1 MQNYEQDLERFL
13 VAQAHVYPYAL
24 SEIKNGHKRSH
35 WIWFIFPQIQGL
47 GYSVKAQYYAI
58 KNIEEAK
65 AYMTHPILSKRL
77 IEISN
82 ALLAVPTN
90 DVREVMGYPD
100 DLKIKS
106 CMTLFSIVS
115 VNPIF
120 QQVLN
125 KFFNGEKDEQ
135 TILIINGFQ

>member
-82 ALLAVPTN
+82 ALLALHTN
-90 DVREVMGYPD
+90 DAREVMGYPD
-100 DLKIKS
+100 DLKLKS
-106 CMTLFSIVS
+106 SMTLFSLVS
-115 VNPIF
+115 ENPIF
-120 QQVLN
+120 QQVLD
-125 KFFNGEKDEQ
+125 KFFYGEKDRQ
-135 TILIINGFQ
+135 TILMIA

>member
-100 DLKIKS
+100 DLKLKS

-120 QQVLN
+120 QQVLD

>member
-35 WIWFIFPQIQGL
+35 WIWFILPQIQGL

-58 KNIEEAK
+58 KNIEEANV
-65 AYMTHPILSKRL
+65 YMAHPILSKRL

-82 ALLAVPTN
+82 ALLALHTN
-90 DVREVMGYPD
+90 DAREVMGYPD
-100 DLKIKS
+100 DLKLKS
-106 CMTLFSIVS
+106 SMTLFSLVS
-115 VNPIF
+115 ENPIF
-120 QQVLN
+120 QQVLD
-125 KFFNGEKDEQ
+125 KFFYGEKDRQ
-135 TILIINGFQ
+135 TILMIA

>member
-13 VAQAHVYPYAL
+13 VAQAHIYPYAL

-65 AYMTHPILSKRL
+65 AYLTHPILSKRL

-100 DLKIKS
+100 DLKLKS

-120 QQVLN
+120 QQVLD
-125 KFFNGEKDEQ
+125 KFFNGEMDEQ